1 MLLFSRHLVQH
12 VSAFSTKLLSGSM
25 QHSKQVGPF
34 PSKYYIVIST
44 GDLSFTNK
52 YKRLEKCE
60 VQLEHATKAHRGS
73 GCIVPLVL

>member
-12 VSAFSTKLLSGSM
+12 VSAFSTKLSSGSM

-34 PSKYYIVIST
+34 PSKYIVIST
-44 GDLSFTNK
+44 GDLNFTNK
-52 YKRLEKCE
+52 YKKLEKCE

-73 GCIVPLVL
+73 ECIVPLVL